1 MSDHRIKGTH
11 VPRLI
16 LAGGALLLFFAA
28 LYAELIGSPID
39 FTNPLWGFGMIAF
52 LLIGIAMLV
61 ASWIIGLDSRIEI
74 FITLFMLAVHVVCDG
89 YLLIHVFIWKLPI
102 PVALIQIIVEAYW
115 IAGLFDVLL
124 MFWAHNWQRT
134 SAGYESPEKRLT
146 ARVDV
151 LQKDLDAAKQGL
163 ADEKQAHAVLT
174 ATHQQATAMHQATL
188 EQASTMHQ
196 AALDQADRMH
206 QATLQDA
213 LSRLDA
219 ATKEIE
225 RMREEANRVY
235 TATCPGCGKVHEGT
249 SQRSADAKRDGHL
262 PWCKG
267 VSTPA
272 PGANGNHREEVRG

>member
-134 SAGYESPEKRLT
+134 ASGYESPEKRLE

-151 LQKDLDAAKQGL
+151 LQKDLEATKQGW
-163 ADEKQAHAVLT
+163 ADEKQARAVLE
-174 ATHQQATAMHQATL
+174 ATHQQAVT
-188 EQASTMHQ
+188 
-196 AALDQADRMH
+196 MH

-213 LSRLDA
+213 QSRLDA
-219 ATKEIE
+219 ALKEIE
-225 RMREEANRVY
+225 RMREDASRVY
-235 TATCPGCGKVHEGT
+235 TATCPGCGKVSEGT
-249 SQRSADAKRDGHL
+249 TQLSANAKRDGHL
-262 PWCKG
+262 PHCKG
-267 VSTPA
+267 AVLSSQ
-272 PGANGNHREEVRG
+272 NGHSKEVVR